1 MKRLGKISLQG
12 PGSLPAS
19 LPSPLLNYI
28 HESMKQ
34 VVDFILFLTKTR
46 NLDFSTGK
54 ETLLIVELL
63 VHTQSSGN

>member
-1 MKRLGKISLQG
+1 VKNFFAGAQV
-12 PGSLPAS
+12 PAS
-19 LPSPLLNYI
+19 LPLLPPLLNYI